1 MKYSMQKSAQ
11 IVALSSVL
19 LLAACEPNP
28 QVDSPANTN
37 TGQQKE
43 QLLNK
48 DKETGAEAADVTEV
62 DALESE
68 ELADQSLRLIKSDDQ
83 VIQHAE
89 KARQQVVKLEE
100 KIQAQKKAA
109 KSKTAYMESAVA
121 KMAIQQPSFRHN
133 FSHNIQAPTMPQSN
147 RENYSH
153 NTDNPFNLVLDQP
166 VSTFSIDVDTASY
179 ANVRRILNQGTL
191 PPFDAV
197 RVEEMINYF
206 SYNYAQPETGPFS
219 VYSEVGPSPFNAQK
233 HLIHIGI
240 QGNKI
245 EDSTRPAA
253 NLVFLVDVSGSMNSA
268 DKLGLLK
275 NALKMLSKQLTEN
288 DSVAIVVYA
297 GAAGTVLKP
306 TRGDNNAAIVDALT
320 RLSAGGST
328 NGGAGI
334 ELAYRLA
341 KQSYIKGGINRVI
354 LATDGDF
361 NVGMVNQQALK
372 NRVEQQRKSG
382 VSLSIVGFG
391 RGNYNDA
398 LMQELAQNGN
408 GNAFYIDNLNEA
420 RKVLVEELSSTLVTI
435 AKDVKIQIEFNPDI
449 VSEYRLI
456 GYETRALK
464 REDFNNDK
472 IDAGDI
478 GAGHTVTAIYEISL
492 RGSANQSVDPLRYQS
507 AHNKKQQAAELSENT
522 IALNELAFL
531 KLRYKLPQQ
540 NTSKLIEMPIN
551 TADIKASLQATSEA
565 FQFSAAVAG
574 FGQLLRGGEHL
585 STMDINKVIKLAQ
598 QSKGLDKHGYRGEFI
613 NMVKL
618 ADALAPHLTEKPS
631 LEQ

>member
-11 IVALSSVL
+11 AAALSCLFLVT
-19 LLAACEPNP
+19 ACGPMP
-28 QVDSPANTN
+28 QVGSPDNTN
-37 TGQQKE
+37 NPGQKE
-43 QLLNK
+43 QPLSK
-48 DKETGAEAADVTEV
+48 DNETGAVVTDVREV
-62 DALESE
+62 DAIESE
-68 ELADQSLRLIKSDDQ
+68 ELADHSLRLTKNDDQ
-83 VIQHAE
+83 VIQPAV
-89 KARQQVVKLEE
+89 KPLPQVVKLEE
-100 KIQAQKKAA
+100 QRQTQRKQE
-109 KSKTAYMESAVA
+109 KSKMAYMGSAAA
-121 KMAIQQPSFRHN
+121 KMAAGQPSLH
-133 FSHNIQAPTMPQSN
+133 HNIIAPPMPLSS

-153 NTDNPFNLVLDQP
+153 NTDNPFHLVTEQP

-206 SYNYAQPETGPFS
+206 SYNYAQPQSGSFS

-240 QGNKI
+240 QGDKMQ
-245 EDSTRPAA
+245 DSARPAA
-253 NLVFLVDVSGSMNSA
+253 NLVFLLDVSGSMNSA

-275 NALKMLSKQLTEN
+275 NALKMLSRQLTAN

-297 GAAGTVLKP
+297 GAAGTVLEP
-306 TRGDNNAAIVDALT
+306 TKGDNNAAIVDALT

-341 KQSYIKGGINRVI
+341 QQSFIKDGINRVI

-382 VSLSIVGFG
+382 VSLSILGFG

-420 RKVLVEELSSTLVTI
+420 RKVLVEELSSTLLTI
-435 AKDVKIQIEFNPDI
+435 AKDVKIQIEFNPSI

-492 RGSANQSVDPLRYQS
+492 RGAANQSVDPLRYQS
-507 AHNKKQQAAELSENT
+507 AHNKKQLPAELSEDK

-540 NTSKLIEMPIN
+540 NTSKLIEIPIN
-551 TADIKASLQATSEA
+551 SADIKASLQDTSET

-574 FGQLLRGGEHL
+574 FGQLLRGGKYL
-585 STMDINKVIKLAQ
+585 STMDISRIIKLAQ
-598 QSKGLDKHGYRGEFI
+598 LSKGQDKHGYRGEFI

-618 ADALAPHLTEKPS
+618 ADALAPQVAEKRS
-631 LEQ
+631 LKQ